1 MNTDYIL
8 KLLEKLCLADGTSG
22 DEGTAAKIAAE
33 ELEKYMSV
41 TRDKLGNVIGR
52 QEGEGTHFLL
62 DAHIDR
68 IGLVVTA
75 ITDEG
80 FVKVGACGGVD
91 TRTLDAA
98 EVVIYGR
105 KPIYGVVSAIPPHL
119 TKSGENK
126 ASDVSDI
133 AIDIGMDKETAEEIL
148 INAGL
153 IPEFNEVY
161 NPEFA
166 KGKVTYCF
174 PEVGEQIDDNNKRIQ
189 VFVSVGE

>member
-133 AIDIGMDKETAEEIL
+133 AIDIGMDKETVIL
-148 INAGL
+148 RMKTQLPHKFKASEGAPIANAV
-153 IPEFNEVY
+153 IFDIDNTSKKCTSVKRFN
-161 NPEFA
+161 F
-166 KGKVTYCF
+166 
-174 PEVGEQIDDNNKRIQ
+174 
-189 VFVSVGE
+189 